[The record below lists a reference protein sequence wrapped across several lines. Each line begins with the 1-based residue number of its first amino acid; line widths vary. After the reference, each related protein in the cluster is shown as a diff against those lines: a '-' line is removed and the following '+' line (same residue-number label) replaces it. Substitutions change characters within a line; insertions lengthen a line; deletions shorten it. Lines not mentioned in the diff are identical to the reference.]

1 MSLETNITSA
11 FIRVATEFKSL
22 RTQMTG
28 NNTGSLAGLTTTAKG
43 NLVAAINELD
53 AAVEALG
60 AAEGGATI
68 VDGVPSTTS
77 VWSSSKTDAEIDAA
91 VAAAVATLIDTAPG
105 ALDTLNE
112 LAAALGDDPNFATT
126 ITTQLAGKAA
136 TVHTHTSSQITDFN
150 SAVDAR
156 VAGAVPSATTTT
168 QGKVELATDAE
179 AITGTDSVRAV
190 TPANLLAVVGDST
203 KDFVAAFNT
212 ALTA

>member
-11 FIRVATEFKSL
+11 FVRVATEFKTL
-22 RTQMTG
+22 RTQITG

-53 AAVEALG
+53 AAVEALSS
-60 AAEGGATI
+60 AEGGATI
-68 VDGVPSTTS
+68 VDGAPTTTS

-91 VAAAVATLIDTAPG
+91 VTAAIATLTDSAPG

-126 ITTQLAGKAA
+126 ITSALAGKAA
-136 TVHTHTSSQITDFN
+136 LNHTHTASQVTDFN

-156 VAGAVPSATTTT
+156 VAGAVPAASATTA
-168 QGKVELATDAE
+168 GKVELATDAE
-179 AITGTDSVRAV
+179 AIAGTDAVRAV
-190 TPANLLAVVGDST
+190 TPANLMAVAGDST
-203 KDFVAAFNT
+203 KDFVSAFNT

>member
-126 ITTQLAGKAA
+126 ITTALAGKAA
-136 TVHTHTSSQITDFN
+136 TVHTHTASQVTDFN

-156 VAGAVPSATTTT
+156 VAGAVPSATATT

-179 AITGTDSVRAV
+179 AIAGVDAVRAV
-190 TPANLLAVVGDST
+190 TPANLMAVAGDST